1 LPPCTLQAY
10 SPLGSS
16 EKNLA
21 HDPAVEKVP
30 LLIQWTTKHIAFQL
44 NWSSSLTCNSQNI

>member
-1 LPPCTLQAY
+1 MCIFVTLHLQAY

-21 HDPAVEKVP
+21 HDPIVEKVP
-30 LLIQWTTKHIAFQL
+30 LLVQ
-44 NWSSSLTCNSQNI
+44 

>member
-1 LPPCTLQAY
+1 MFIYTVLQAY

-21 HDPAVEKVP
+21 HDPVVEKVP
-30 LLIQWTTKHIAFQL
+30 EQTFFLLKLSISFMY
-44 NWSSSLTCNSQNI
+44 NDPNSNPK

>member
-1 LPPCTLQAY
+1 MSLLQAY

-21 HDPAVEKVP
+21 HDPVVEKVASTNVQ
-30 LLIQWTTKHIAFQL
+30 IE
-44 NWSSSLTCNSQNI
+44 